1 MKNNVSATNKKKM
14 NATLTKAIPSAVTVE
29 SGTDF
34 PEELLNKKV
43 EDITPE
49 EIAFMH
55 DSNEHFTGK
64 EINPKKVAAYQELLA
79 LAAQLEEK
87 CDQYLDMIRS
97 DPDKHKKTAM
107 ICIDLSVYPH
117 FNKETATILSKMFA
131 LSDDVMMAQIPNGGH
146 RISFD
151 VQRIWLR

>member
-1 MKNNVSATNKKKM
+1 MNNNVPANSRKK
-14 NATLTKAIPSAVTVE
+14 NAALTRPIPSTVTVE

-64 EINPKKVAAYQELLA
+64 EINPKKVATYQELLA

-87 CDQYLDMIRS
+87 CDQFLDMIRS
-97 DPDKHKKTAM
+97 DPDKHKKNAM

-117 FNKETATILSKMFA
+117 FNKETTTILSKMFS